1 MVVLKLKT
9 ELQTLKTKRPKL
21 SHHQLLLQGPKS
33 KVDVREG
40 KKEGNMKFL
49 SLILQMKEEVN
60 ELRNINVKKA
70 FEIIL

>member
-1 MVVLKLKT
+1 
-9 ELQTLKTKRPKL
+9 
-21 SHHQLLLQGPKS
+21 
-33 KVDVREG
+33 
-40 KKEGNMKFL
+40 MKFL